1 MDIFHLRGR
10 YAVLHAFVLFFL
22 MASFVMRL
30 VLYLSVHQADL
41 STLALVG
48 IFAKGFVYDLG
59 VALFLMLFY
68 SIYLL
73 LLPKRAVKTYFNYV
87 CSYFIV
93 SLMVMISIFSF
104 FAEFTFWQEFESRF
118 NFIAV
123 DYLVYTFEV
132 VNNINQSY
140 PLPYLISGVLLITL
154 TVVYL
159 FKRRGYFKENFDSNT
174 RFKDR
179 LFHFVPMLL
188 LIFCYSFAIDNSW
201 AEKTANR
208 YQSELSKAGIYS
220 FFSAFRNNELA
231 YDQFYPM
238 IDVQNAFSIIRN
250 ELGGEG
256 IEFTGNGL
264 SVSRKLTQFGTQQ
277 RPNVVMVVVESLS
290 ADFMSRFGNTQGI
303 TPVLDSLAGNGIVFS
318 RMYATGTR
326 TVRGME
332 ALSLAVP
339 PTPGNSI
346 VRRKNND
353 GLSTIGSIFHQQ
365 GYQTTFFYGGD
376 GYFDN
381 MNQYFG
387 SNGFDIVDRG
397 GRITAGDSYKTNRT
411 VLKDSEVS
419 FENAWGVSDGDL
431 FASVIRDADSKTLKG
446 ERFYDFVMTTSN
458 HRPFTYPDGKIDI
471 PSGSGREGAVK
482 YSDHAIGEF
491 LANAAKKLWFKN
503 TVFIFVGDHCASS
516 AGKNEIDISK
526 YHVPAIIYNLRGNPA
541 MKLDQMCSQIDLY
554 PTLLGF
560 LGWNYES
567 NNYGQDIRGKGY
579 VPRALLATYQK
590 LGYLKNDSLVVLS
603 PKRTTETFIYNRAT
617 NSQRAAKLSTS
628 LSDEAIAN
636 YQTAY
641 YLFKNGGLK
650 YGHQKPKPKEG
661 RSTRANP
668 NP

>member
-22 MASFVMRL
+22 LASLAMRL
-30 VLYLSVHQADL
+30 VLYLSVQQADL
-41 STLALVG
+41 SPLALAG
-48 IFAKGFVYDLG
+48 IFAKGFVYDMG
-59 VALFLMLFY
+59 VALFLVLFY
-68 SIYLL
+68 SAYLL
-73 LLPKRAVKTYFNYV
+73 VLPQRAVKTYFNYAG
-87 CSYFIV
+87 SYFIV
-93 SLMVMISIFSF
+93 SVMVMVSIFSF

-140 PLPYLISGVLLITL
+140 PLPYLISGVLLITF
-154 TVVYL
+154 TVIYI
-159 FKRRGYFKENFDSNT
+159 FKRRGYFHESFVSRI

-179 LFHFVPMLL
+179 LLHFVPLVL
-188 LIFCYSFAIDNSW
+188 LILGYSFAIDNSW

-208 YQSELSKAGIYS
+208 YQGELSKAGIYS

-238 IDVQNAFSIIRN
+238 LDVQKAFSIIRN
-250 ELGGEG
+250 ELDGEG
-256 IEFTGNGL
+256 IEFTGNR
-264 SVSRKLTQFGTQQ
+264 SSISRRVAHPGIPQ

-290 ADFMSRFGNTQGI
+290 ADFMARFGSTQGI
-303 TPVLDSLAGNGIVFS
+303 TPVLDSLAKNGLVFS

-353 GLSTIGSIFHQQ
+353 GLSTIGSIFRQQ
-365 GYQTTFFYGGD
+365 GYRTTFFYGGD

-431 FASVIRDADSKTLKG
+431 FASVIRDADRKTTEGKS
-446 ERFYDFVMTTSN
+446 FYNFVMTTSN
-458 HRPFTYPDGKIDI
+458 HRPFTYPAGKIDI

-491 LANAAKKLWFKN
+491 LAGAAKKPWFKN
-503 TVFIFVGDHCASS
+503 TVFVFVGDHCASS
-516 AGKNEIDISK
+516 AGKNEIDVAR
-526 YHVPAIIYNLRGNPA
+526 YHVPAIIYNLNDKGTSQF
-541 MKLDQMCSQIDLY
+541 DQMCSQIDLY
-554 PTLLGF
+554 PTLFGL
-560 LGWNYES
+560 LGWSYES
-567 NNYGQDIRGKGY
+567 NNYGQDIRDKDY

-590 LGYLKNDSLVVLS
+590 LGYIKNDSLVILS
-603 PKRTTETFIYNRAT
+603 PKRTTETFIYDQST
-617 NSQRAAKLSTS
+617 NEQKPAKVSQMLFS
-628 LSDEAIAN
+628 EAIAN

-650 YGHQKPKPKEG
+650 LKTQQAQSIDQKSTKE
-661 RSTRANP
+661 NP

>member
-22 MASFVMRL
+22 LASLVMRF

-41 STLALVG
+41 SPLALAG

-59 VALFLMLFY
+59 VALFLVLFY
-68 SIYLL
+68 SAYLL
-73 LLPKRAVKTYFNYV
+73 LLPQRAVKTYFNYAG
-87 CSYFIV
+87 SYFIV
-93 SLMVMISIFSF
+93 SVMVMVSIFSF
-104 FAEFTFWQEFESRF
+104 FAEFTFWQEFQSRF

-140 PLPYLISGVLLITL
+140 PLPYLISGVLLITIS
-154 TVVYL
+154 TIYL
-159 FKRRGYFKENFDSNT
+159 FKRRGYFHESFVSRT
-174 RFKDR
+174 RFKER
-179 LFHFVPMLL
+179 LLHFVPLVL
-188 LIFCYSFAIDNSW
+188 LIFVYSFVIDNSW

-238 IDVQNAFSIIRN
+238 IDVQEAFSLIRN

-256 IEFTGNGL
+256 TEFTQSGT
-264 SVSRKLTQFGTQQ
+264 SIKRKIAHSGTPE

-290 ADFMSRFGNTQGI
+290 ADFMARFGSKQGI

-353 GLSTIGSIFHQQ
+353 GLSTIGSIFRQQ
-365 GYQTTFFYGGD
+365 GYQTSFFYGGD

-397 GRITAGDSYKTNRT
+397 GRITAGDSYNTNRS

-431 FASVIRDADSKTLKG
+431 FSSVIRDADSRALRG

-458 HRPFTYPDGKIDI
+458 HRPFTYPAGKIDI

-491 LANAAKKLWFKN
+491 LASAAKRPWFKN

-516 AGKNEIDISK
+516 AGKNEIDIAK
-526 YHVPAIIYNLRGNPA
+526 YHVPAIIYNLQGNPA

-554 PTLLGF
+554 PTLFGL
-560 LGWNYES
+560 LGWSYES
-567 NNYGQDIRGKGY
+567 NNYGQDIMDKGY

-590 LGYLKNDSLVVLS
+590 LGFLKNDSLVILS
-603 PKRTTETFIYNRAT
+603 PKRTTETFIYVQAS
-617 NSQRAAKLSTS
+617 NSQRTAKLSAS

-650 YGHQKPKPKEG
+650 YRPQKPKPKEG
-661 RSTRANP
+661 RSNRANP

>member
-22 MASFVMRL
+22 LASIVMRL

-41 STLALVG
+41 SPLALAE

-59 VALFLMLFY
+59 VALFLVLFY
-68 SIYLL
+68 SAYLL
-73 LLPKRAVKTYFNYV
+73 LLPQRAVKTYFNYAG
-87 CSYFIV
+87 SYFIV
-93 SLMVMISIFSF
+93 SVMVMVSIFSF
-104 FAEFTFWQEFESRF
+104 FAEFTFWQEFQSRF

-140 PLPYLISGVLLITL
+140 PLPYLISGVLLITI
-154 TVVYL
+154 TIVYV
-159 FKRRGYFKENFDSNT
+159 FKRMGYFHESFVSRT

-179 LFHFVPMLL
+179 LLHFVPLVL
-188 LIFCYSFAIDNSW
+188 LIFVYSFAIDNSW
-201 AEKTANR
+201 AEKTTNR

-238 IDVQNAFSIIRN
+238 IDVQEAFSLIRN

-256 IEFTGNGL
+256 TEFTQSGT
-264 SVSRKLTQFGTQQ
+264 SIKRKIAHSGTPE

-290 ADFMSRFGNTQGI
+290 ADFMARFGSKQGI

-353 GLSTIGSIFHQQ
+353 GLSTIGSIFRQQ
-365 GYQTTFFYGGD
+365 GYQTSFFYGGD

-397 GRITAGDSYKTNRT
+397 GRITAGDSYNTNRT

-431 FASVIRDADSKTLKG
+431 FASVIRDADRKTTEGKS
-446 ERFYDFVMTTSN
+446 FYNFVMTTSN
-458 HRPFTYPDGKIDI
+458 HRPFTYPAGKIDI

-491 LANAAKKLWFKN
+491 LAGAAKKPWFKN
-503 TVFIFVGDHCASS
+503 TVFVFVGDHCASS
-516 AGKNEIDISK
+516 AGKNEIDVAR
-526 YHVPAIIYNLRGNPA
+526 YHVPAIIYNLNDKGTSQF
-541 MKLDQMCSQIDLY
+541 DQMCSQIDLY
-554 PTLLGF
+554 PTLFGL
-560 LGWNYES
+560 LGWSYES
-567 NNYGQDIRGKGY
+567 NNYGQDIRDKDY

-590 LGYLKNDSLVVLS
+590 LGYIKNDSLVILS
-603 PKRTTETFIYNRAT
+603 PKRTTETFIYDQST
-617 NSQRAAKLSTS
+617 NEQKPAKVSQMLFS
-628 LSDEAIAN
+628 EAIAN

-650 YGHQKPKPKEG
+650 LKTQQAQSIDQKSTKE
-661 RSTRANP
+661 NP